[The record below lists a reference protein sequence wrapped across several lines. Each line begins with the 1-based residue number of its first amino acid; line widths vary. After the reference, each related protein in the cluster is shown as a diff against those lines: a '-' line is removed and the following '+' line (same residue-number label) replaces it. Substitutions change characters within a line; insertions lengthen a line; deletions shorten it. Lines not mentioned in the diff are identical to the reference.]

1 VLVVVLVSV
10 FDSLAAVAGDS
21 YIQQATPDRMRGRVF
36 GAVSTSFTL
45 GNMVAPLM
53 TAMGPRGV
61 YAVGGAASF
70 VAFGVLAFGFA
81 GAKTPWLEDATPPR
95 G

>member
-1 VLVVVLVSV
+1 MLVVVLVSAV

-36 GAVSTSFTL
+36 GAV
-45 GNMVAPLM
+45 
-53 TAMGPRGV
+53 
-61 YAVGGAASF
+61 

-81 GAKTPWLEDATPPR
+81 GAKTPWLEDATPPT